1 MALNIEGQKCPVCN
15 AYLFAEDDV
24 VFCPICGA
32 PHHRDCYKAIGHCA
46 LEHTHGTDEQYD
58 RAKKAE
64 NEPPKPEFESAQSE
78 QAAAAICPNCKNKLT
93 DDMLVCPYCGRPRN
107 ARVFTFD
114 LLGGINPDTDLGN
127 GVTAK
132 EARDF
137 VLTNTQRYIPKFEQA
152 KRRKASWN
160 WGAFLFPEGWF
171 LFRKMYK
178 QGALATAIAIASQIC
193 FIPLRLSLNTAVF
206 SSYNEYLNYFME
218 NIHTFGVAPMLLAF
232 LGASIMLALR
242 ILSGIFGDYV
252 YKNHAIEK
260 ISEAKKQEEPE
271 LEIKKRGGVNVW
283 AFLIGVAA
291 LNYLPSLLTM
301 LF

>member
-24 VFCPICGA
+24 VFCPTCGA
-32 PHHRDCYKAIGHCA
+32 PHHRDCYKAIGHCG

-58 RAKKAE
+58 RVKSTQKEAPSPA
-64 NEPPKPEFESAQSE
+64 PETNSE
-78 QAAAAICPNCKNKLT
+78 EEGNKNICPNCKNKLT

-107 ARVFTFD
+107 VRVFTFD
-114 LLGGINPDTDLGN
+114 LMGGVKPDTDLGD

-137 VLTNTQRYIPKFEQA
+137 VLTNTQRYIPKFE

-178 QGALATAIAIASQIC
+178 NGVLAAAIAVASQIC
-193 FIPLRLSLNTAVF
+193 FIPLHLSLNTAVF
-206 SSYNEYLNYFME
+206 SSYNEYFDYFMQ
-218 NIHTFGVAPMLLAF
+218 NIHTFGVAPLLLAF

-252 YKNHAIEK
+252 YRNHTIEK
-260 ISEAKKQEEPE
+260 IAEAKKLEEPE
-271 LEIKKRGGVNVW
+271 TEIKKRGGVNVW
-283 AFLIGVAA
+283 AFLLGVAA
-291 LNYLPSLLTM
+291 LNYLPQILLI